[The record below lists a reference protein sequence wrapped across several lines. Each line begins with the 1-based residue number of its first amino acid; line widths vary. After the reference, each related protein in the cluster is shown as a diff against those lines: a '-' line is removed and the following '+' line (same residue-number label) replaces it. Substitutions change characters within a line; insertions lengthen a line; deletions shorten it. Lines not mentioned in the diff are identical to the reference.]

1 MSEWWSIEVF
11 DAAELPARRWREA
24 YEDKLTE
31 AAVTHGARYWEWH
44 EHRYGV
50 VFEVLFDSDQ
60 QWEAFRALPAVR
72 SALDSVPD
80 PVNGL
85 IIYRGRGGGAGPR
98 KPRRPKPAPSA
109 SAAALPEPAEERV
122 LHLAGIRPPGMPEA
136 GLRAGVRLLR
146 KPSPLLH
153 RPFRKRR

>member
-1 MSEWWSIEVF
+1 MAGDASVSEWWSIEVF
-11 DAAELPARRWREA
+11 DATELPARRWRDA
-24 YEDKLTE
+24 YEDTLIE

-50 VFEVLFDSDQ
+50 VFEVLFDSDE

-72 SALDSVPD
+72 SALDGAPD

-98 KPRRPKPAPSA
+98 KPRRPKPAPGA
-109 SAAALPEPAEERV
+109 SAIALPEPETERV
-122 LHLAGIRPPGMPEA
+122 LHLTEASPPEMPRRD
-136 GLRAGVRLLR
+136 LRVG
-146 KPSPLLH
+146 
-153 RPFRKRR
+153 

>member
-1 MSEWWSIEVF
+1 VSEWWSIEVF

-85 IIYRGRGGGAGPR
+85 IISRAAPHRGQPATGAGQ
-98 KPRRPKPAPSA
+98 RRARRLDP
-109 SAAALPEPAEERV
+109 V
-122 LHLAGIRPPGMPEA
+122 
-136 GLRAGVRLLR
+136 LRAKHPAGRCR
-146 KPSPLLH
+146 MGG
-153 RPFRKRR
+153 